1 MSKYI
6 IRNGIPIRIEDSI
19 DFEAL
24 DYIRQE
30 KKLSDSKQV
39 KDIGDQIEN
48 IIRKNYMNDINKYA
62 SRFNYK
68 VADVIEAIKSKYYK
82 NQMDLDDAVEEV
94 LDNMVAM
101 KNNLKDSTVKD
112 SEFNKGD
119 KVRIRN
125 DFHIYMLAGKS
136 GVITSVS
143 GPDRDGDVYYDIKI
157 TEGPAKGETRSF
169 TKRSFI
175 KDSAI
180 KDELSEKDSKELGI
194 RDMIAFTQQ
203 RIRNL
208 INDEYEAIDGYTS
221 AISEFMRNYKETND
235 ELYNQLAMVLADIKK
250 EEFPHVGELNKCLS
264 LIDEEEGRLFNK
276 GVREAKKTVEK
287 SMAPQEQEQV
297 EE

>member
-19 DFEAL
+19 NFEAL

-30 KKLSDSKQV
+30 KKLSDTKQ
-39 KDIGDQIEN
+39 
-48 IIRKNYMNDINKYA
+48 
-62 SRFNYK
+62 
-68 VADVIEAIKSKYYK
+68 
-82 NQMDLDDAVEEV
+82 
-94 LDNMVAM
+94 
-101 KNNLKDSTVKD
+101 VKD

-136 GVITSVS
+136 GIITSVAK
-143 GPDRDGDVYYDIKI
+143 PDSDGTVYYDIKI

-203 RIRNL
+203 RIRSL

-221 AISEFMRNYKETND
+221 AITEFMRNYKETND
-235 ELYNQLAMVLADIKK
+235 ELYNQLAMVLSDIKK

-264 LIDEEEGRLFNK
+264 LIDEEEGKLFNK

>member
-6 IRNGIPIRIEDSI
+6 IRNGIPIRLEDSI
-19 DFEAL
+19 NFEAL

-30 KKLSDSKQV
+30 KKLSDTKQV

-48 IIRKNYMNDINKYA
+48 IIRRDHMNDINKYA

-82 NQMDLDDAVEEV
+82 NKMDLDDAVEEV
-94 LDNMVAM
+94 LDNMSAM
-101 KNNLKDSTVKD
+101 KTNL
-112 SEFNKGD
+112 
-119 KVRIRN
+119 
-125 DFHIYMLAGKS
+125 
-136 GVITSVS
+136 
-143 GPDRDGDVYYDIKI
+143 
-157 TEGPAKGETRSF
+157 
-169 TKRSFI
+169 
-175 KDSAI
+175 

-235 ELYNQLAMVLADIKK
+235 ELYNQLAMVLTDIKK

-264 LIDEEEGRLFNK
+264 LIDEEEGKLFNK

>member
-6 IRNGIPIRIEDSI
+6 IRNGIPIRVEDSI
-19 DFEAL
+19 NFEAL

-30 KKLSDSKQV
+30 KKLSDTK
-39 KDIGDQIEN
+39 
-48 IIRKNYMNDINKYA
+48 
-62 SRFNYK
+62 K
-68 VADVIEAIKSKYYK
+68 V
-82 NQMDLDDAVEEV
+82 N
-94 LDNMVAM
+94 
-101 KNNLKDSTVKD
+101 DST
-112 SEFNKGD
+112 FNKGD
-119 KVRIRN
+119 AVKISN
-125 DFHIYMLAGKS
+125 NFHVYQLAGQK
-136 GVITSVS
+136 GIVTSVS
-143 GPDRDGDVYYDIKI
+143 KPDVDGDIYYDIKF
-157 TEGPAKGETRSF
+157 TTGPEKGNTKSF
-169 TKRSFI
+169 TNKYLV
-175 KDSAI
+175 KDNNTI

-203 RIRNL
+203 RIRSL

-235 ELYNQLAMVLADIKK
+235 ELYNQLAMVLSDIKK

-264 LIDEEEGRLFNK
+264 LIDEEEGKLFNK

>member
-30 KKLSDSKQV
+30 KKLSDTK
-39 KDIGDQIEN
+39 
-48 IIRKNYMNDINKYA
+48 
-62 SRFNYK
+62 K
-68 VADVIEAIKSKYYK
+68 V
-82 NQMDLDDAVEEV
+82 N
-94 LDNMVAM
+94 
-101 KNNLKDSTVKD
+101 DST
-112 SEFNKGD
+112 FNKGD
-119 KVRIRN
+119 AVKISN
-125 DFHIYMLAGKS
+125 NFHIYQLAGQK
-136 GVITSVS
+136 GIVTSVS
-143 GPDRDGDVYYDIKI
+143 KPDVDGDIYYDIKF
-157 TEGPAKGETRSF
+157 TTGPEKGNTKSF
-169 TKRSFI
+169 TNKYLV
-175 KDSAI
+175 KDNNTI

-203 RIRNL
+203 RIRSL

-221 AISEFMRNYKETND
+221 AITEFMRNYKETND

-264 LIDEEEGRLFNK
+264 LIDEEEGKLFNK

>member
-6 IRNGIPIRIEDSI
+6 IRNGIPIRLEDSI
-19 DFEAL
+19 NFEAL

-30 KKLSDSKQV
+30 KKLSDTK
-39 KDIGDQIEN
+39 
-48 IIRKNYMNDINKYA
+48 
-62 SRFNYK
+62 K
-68 VADVIEAIKSKYYK
+68 V
-82 NQMDLDDAVEEV
+82 N
-94 LDNMVAM
+94 
-101 KNNLKDSTVKD
+101 DST
-112 SEFNKGD
+112 FNKGD
-119 KVRIRN
+119 AVKISN
-125 DFHIYMLAGKS
+125 NFHVYQLAGQK
-136 GVITSVS
+136 GIVTSVS
-143 GPDRDGDVYYDIKI
+143 KPDVDGDIYYDIKF
-157 TEGPAKGETRSF
+157 TTGPEKGNTKSF
-169 TKRSFI
+169 TNKYLV
-175 KDSAI
+175 KDNNTI

-203 RIRNL
+203 RIRSL
-208 INDEYEAIDGYTS
+208 INGEYEAIDSYTS

-264 LIDEEEGRLFNK
+264 LIDEEEGKLFNK

>member
-30 KKLSDSKQV
+30 KKLSDTK
-39 KDIGDQIEN
+39 
-48 IIRKNYMNDINKYA
+48 
-62 SRFNYK
+62 K
-68 VADVIEAIKSKYYK
+68 V
-82 NQMDLDDAVEEV
+82 N
-94 LDNMVAM
+94 
-101 KNNLKDSTVKD
+101 DST
-112 SEFNKGD
+112 FNKGD
-119 KVRIRN
+119 AVKISN
-125 DFHIYMLAGKS
+125 NFHVYQLAGQK
-136 GVITSVS
+136 GIVTSVS
-143 GPDRDGDVYYDIKI
+143 KPDVDGDIYYDIKF
-157 TEGPAKGETRSF
+157 TTGPEKGNTKSF
-169 TKRSFI
+169 TNKYLV
-175 KDSAI
+175 KDNNTI

-203 RIRNL
+203 RIRSL

-221 AISEFMRNYKETND
+221 AITEFMRNYKETND
-235 ELYNQLAMVLADIKK
+235 ELYNQLAMVLSDIKK

-264 LIDEEEGRLFNK
+264 LIDEEEGKLFNK

>member
-19 DFEAL
+19 NFEAL

-30 KKLSDSKQV
+30 KKLSDTKQV

-48 IIRKNYMNDINKYA
+48 IIRRDYMNDINKYA

-82 NQMDLDDAVEEV
+82 NKMDLDDAVEEV
-94 LDNMVAM
+94 LDNMSAM
-101 KNNLKDSTVKD
+101 KTNL
-112 SEFNKGD
+112 
-119 KVRIRN
+119 
-125 DFHIYMLAGKS
+125 
-136 GVITSVS
+136 
-143 GPDRDGDVYYDIKI
+143 
-157 TEGPAKGETRSF
+157 
-169 TKRSFI
+169 
-175 KDSAI
+175 

-221 AISEFMRNYKETND
+221 AITEFMRNYKETND
-235 ELYNQLAMVLADIKK
+235 ELYNQLAMVLSDIKK

-264 LIDEEEGRLFNK
+264 LIDEEEGKLFNK

>member
-6 IRNGIPIRIEDSI
+6 IRNGIPIRVEDSI

-39 KDIGDQIEN
+39 KDIDQIEN
-48 IIRKNYMNDINKYA
+48 IIRKDYMNDINKYA

-82 NQMDLDDAVEEV
+82 NNMDLDDAVEEV

-101 KNNLKDSTVKD
+101 KTNL
-112 SEFNKGD
+112 
-119 KVRIRN
+119 
-125 DFHIYMLAGKS
+125 
-136 GVITSVS
+136 
-143 GPDRDGDVYYDIKI
+143 
-157 TEGPAKGETRSF
+157 
-169 TKRSFI
+169 
-175 KDSAI
+175 

-221 AISEFMRNYKETND
+221 AITEFMRNYKETND

-264 LIDEEEGRLFNK
+264 LIDEEEGKLFNK

>member
-6 IRNGIPIRIEDSI
+6 IRNGIPIRLEDSI
-19 DFEAL
+19 NFEAL

-30 KKLSDSKQV
+30 KKLSDSKQF
-39 KDIGDQIEN
+39 KDIDQIEN
-48 IIRKNYMNDINKYA
+48 IIRRDYMNDINKYA

-82 NQMDLDDAVEEV
+82 NMMDLDDAVEEV
-94 LDNMVAM
+94 LDNMSAM
-101 KNNLKDSTVKD
+101 KNNL
-112 SEFNKGD
+112 
-119 KVRIRN
+119 
-125 DFHIYMLAGKS
+125 
-136 GVITSVS
+136 
-143 GPDRDGDVYYDIKI
+143 
-157 TEGPAKGETRSF
+157 
-169 TKRSFI
+169 

-203 RIRNL
+203 RIRSL

-221 AISEFMRNYKETND
+221 AITEFMRNYKETND

-264 LIDEEEGRLFNK
+264 LIDEEEGKLFNK

>member
-6 IRNGIPIRIEDSI
+6 IRNGIPIRVEDSI

-30 KKLSDSKQV
+30 KKLSDTKQV
-39 KDIGDQIEN
+39 KDIDQIEN
-48 IIRKNYMNDINKYA
+48 IIRRDYMNDINKYA

-82 NQMDLDDAVEEV
+82 NKMDLDDAVEEV
-94 LDNMVAM
+94 LDNMSAM
-101 KNNLKDSTVKD
+101 KTNL
-112 SEFNKGD
+112 
-119 KVRIRN
+119 
-125 DFHIYMLAGKS
+125 
-136 GVITSVS
+136 
-143 GPDRDGDVYYDIKI
+143 
-157 TEGPAKGETRSF
+157 
-169 TKRSFI
+169 
-175 KDSAI
+175 

-235 ELYNQLAMVLADIKK
+235 ELYNQLAMVLTDIKK

-264 LIDEEEGRLFNK
+264 LIDEEEGKLFNK

>member
-6 IRNGIPIRIEDSI
+6 IRNGIPIRLEDSI
-19 DFEAL
+19 NFEAL

-30 KKLSDSKQV
+30 KKLSDTKQV

-48 IIRKNYMNDINKYA
+48 IIRRDYMNDINKYA

-82 NQMDLDDAVEEV
+82 NKMDLDDAVEEV
-94 LDNMVAM
+94 LDNMSAM
-101 KNNLKDSTVKD
+101 KTNL
-112 SEFNKGD
+112 
-119 KVRIRN
+119 
-125 DFHIYMLAGKS
+125 
-136 GVITSVS
+136 
-143 GPDRDGDVYYDIKI
+143 
-157 TEGPAKGETRSF
+157 
-169 TKRSFI
+169 
-175 KDSAI
+175 

-203 RIRNL
+203 RIRSL
-208 INDEYEAIDGYTS
+208 INAEYETIDSYTS
-221 AISEFMRNYKETND
+221 AITEFMRNYKETND

-264 LIDEEEGRLFNK
+264 LIDEEEGKLFNK

>member
-6 IRNGIPIRIEDSI
+6 IRNGIPIRLEDSI
-19 DFEAL
+19 NFEAL

-30 KKLSDSKQV
+30 KKLSDSKQ
-39 KDIGDQIEN
+39 
-48 IIRKNYMNDINKYA
+48 
-62 SRFNYK
+62 
-68 VADVIEAIKSKYYK
+68 
-82 NQMDLDDAVEEV
+82 
-94 LDNMVAM
+94 
-101 KNNLKDSTVKD
+101 VKD

-136 GVITSVS
+136 GIITSVAK
-143 GPDRDGDVYYDIKI
+143 PDRDGIVYYDIKI

-203 RIRNL
+203 RIRSL
-208 INDEYEAIDGYTS
+208 INGEYEAIDGYTS
-221 AISEFMRNYKETND
+221 AITEFMRNYKETND

-264 LIDEEEGRLFNK
+264 LIDEEEGKLFNK
-276 GVREAKKTVEK
+276 GVKEAKKTVEK

>member
-39 KDIGDQIEN
+39 KDIDQIEN
-48 IIRKNYMNDINKYA
+48 IIRRDYMNNINKYA

-82 NQMDLDDAVEEV
+82 NNMDLDDAVEEV

-101 KNNLKDSTVKD
+101 KTNLKD
-112 SEFNKGD
+112 G
-119 KVRIRN
+119 
-125 DFHIYMLAGKS
+125 
-136 GVITSVS
+136 
-143 GPDRDGDVYYDIKI
+143 
-157 TEGPAKGETRSF
+157 
-169 TKRSFI
+169 
-175 KDSAI
+175 
-180 KDELSEKDSKELGI
+180 LSEKDSKELGI

-235 ELYNQLAMVLADIKK
+235 ELYNQLAMVLTDIKK

>member
-30 KKLSDSKQV
+30 KKLSDTK
-39 KDIGDQIEN
+39 
-48 IIRKNYMNDINKYA
+48 
-62 SRFNYK
+62 K
-68 VADVIEAIKSKYYK
+68 V
-82 NQMDLDDAVEEV
+82 N
-94 LDNMVAM
+94 
-101 KNNLKDSTVKD
+101 DST
-112 SEFNKGD
+112 FNKGD
-119 KVRIRN
+119 AVKISN
-125 DFHIYMLAGKS
+125 NFHVYQLAGQK
-136 GVITSVS
+136 GIVTSVS
-143 GPDRDGDVYYDIKI
+143 KPDVDGDIYYDIKFM
-157 TEGPAKGETRSF
+157 TGPEKGNTKSF
-169 TKRSFI
+169 TNKYLV
-175 KDSAI
+175 KYNNTI

-235 ELYNQLAMVLADIKK
+235 ELYNQLAMVLTDIKK

-264 LIDEEEGRLFNK
+264 LIDEEEGKLFNK

>member
-6 IRNGIPIRIEDSI
+6 IRNGIPIRLEDSI

-30 KKLSDSKQV
+30 KKLSDTK
-39 KDIGDQIEN
+39 
-48 IIRKNYMNDINKYA
+48 
-62 SRFNYK
+62 K
-68 VADVIEAIKSKYYK
+68 V
-82 NQMDLDDAVEEV
+82 N
-94 LDNMVAM
+94 
-101 KNNLKDSTVKD
+101 DST
-112 SEFNKGD
+112 FNKGD
-119 KVRIRN
+119 AVKISN
-125 DFHIYMLAGKS
+125 NFHVYQLAGQK
-136 GVITSVS
+136 GIITSVS
-143 GPDRDGDVYYDIKI
+143 KPDVDGDIYYDIKF
-157 TEGPAKGETRSF
+157 TTGPEKGNTKSF
-169 TKRSFI
+169 TNKYLV
-175 KDSAI
+175 KDNNTI
-180 KDELSEKDSKELGI
+180 KDELSEKDYKELGI

-203 RIRNL
+203 RIRSL

-235 ELYNQLAMVLADIKK
+235 ELYNQLAMVLSDIKK

-264 LIDEEEGRLFNK
+264 LIDEEEGKLFNK

>member
-19 DFEAL
+19 AFEAL

-39 KDIGDQIEN
+39 KDTG
-48 IIRKNYMNDINKYA
+48 
-62 SRFNYK
+62 K
-68 VADVIEAIKSKYYK
+68 V
-82 NQMDLDDAVEEV
+82 
-94 LDNMVAM
+94 
-101 KNNLKDSTVKD
+101 
-112 SEFNKGD
+112 
-119 KVRIRN
+119 
-125 DFHIYMLAGKS
+125 
-136 GVITSVS
+136 
-143 GPDRDGDVYYDIKI
+143 
-157 TEGPAKGETRSF
+157 
-169 TKRSFI
+169 
-175 KDSAI
+175 

-235 ELYNQLAMVLADIKK
+235 ELYNQLAMVLSDIKK

-264 LIDEEEGRLFNK
+264 LIDEEEGKLFNK

>member
-39 KDIGDQIEN
+39 KD
-48 IIRKNYMNDINKYA
+48 
-62 SRFNYK
+62 
-68 VADVIEAIKSKYYK
+68 
-82 NQMDLDDAVEEV
+82 
-94 LDNMVAM
+94 
-101 KNNLKDSTVKD
+101 

-125 DFHIYMLAGKS
+125 DFHIHMLAGKS
-136 GVITSVS
+136 GIITSVTKPYS
-143 GPDRDGDVYYDIKI
+143 DGTVYYDIEI
-157 TEGPAKGETRSF
+157 TEGPAKGETLSF

-180 KDELSEKDSKELGI
+180 KDELSEKDYKELGI

-235 ELYNQLAMVLADIKK
+235 ELYNQLAMVLSDIKK

>member
-6 IRNGIPIRIEDSI
+6 IRNGIPIRLEDSI
-19 DFEAL
+19 NFEAL

-39 KDIGDQIEN
+39 KD
-48 IIRKNYMNDINKYA
+48 
-62 SRFNYK
+62 
-68 VADVIEAIKSKYYK
+68 
-82 NQMDLDDAVEEV
+82 
-94 LDNMVAM
+94 
-101 KNNLKDSTVKD
+101 

-125 DFHIYMLAGKS
+125 DFHIHMLAGKS
-136 GVITSVS
+136 GIITSVAK
-143 GPDRDGDVYYDIKI
+143 PDSDGTVYYDIKI

-180 KDELSEKDSKELGI
+180 KDELSEKDYKELGI

-203 RIRNL
+203 RIRSL

-221 AISEFMRNYKETND
+221 AITEFMRNYKETND

-264 LIDEEEGRLFNK
+264 LIDEEEGKLFNK
-276 GVREAKKTVEK
+276 GVKEAKKTVEK

>member
-6 IRNGIPIRIEDSI
+6 IRNGIPIRLEDSI
-19 DFEAL
+19 NFEAL

-30 KKLSDSKQV
+30 KKLSDTKQV

-48 IIRKNYMNDINKYA
+48 IIRRDYMNDINKYA

-82 NQMDLDDAVEEV
+82 NKMELDDAVEEV
-94 LDNMVAM
+94 LDNMSAM
-101 KNNLKDSTVKD
+101 KNNLKDTS
-112 SEFNKGD
+112 
-119 KVRIRN
+119 KV
-125 DFHIYMLAGKS
+125 
-136 GVITSVS
+136 
-143 GPDRDGDVYYDIKI
+143 
-157 TEGPAKGETRSF
+157 
-169 TKRSFI
+169 
-175 KDSAI
+175 

-203 RIRNL
+203 RIRSL

-235 ELYNQLAMVLADIKK
+235 ELYNQLAMVLSDIKK

-264 LIDEEEGRLFNK
+264 LIDEEEGKLFNK

>member
-1 MSKYI
+1 
-6 IRNGIPIRIEDSI
+6 
-19 DFEAL
+19 
-24 DYIRQE
+24 
-30 KKLSDSKQV
+30 
-39 KDIGDQIEN
+39 
-48 IIRKNYMNDINKYA
+48 MNDINKYA

-82 NQMDLDDAVEEV
+82 NNMDLDDAVEEV

-101 KNNLKDSTVKD
+101 KTNL
-112 SEFNKGD
+112 
-119 KVRIRN
+119 
-125 DFHIYMLAGKS
+125 
-136 GVITSVS
+136 
-143 GPDRDGDVYYDIKI
+143 
-157 TEGPAKGETRSF
+157 
-169 TKRSFI
+169 
-175 KDSAI
+175 

-235 ELYNQLAMVLADIKK
+235 ELYNQLAMVLTDIKK

-264 LIDEEEGRLFNK
+264 LIDEEEGKLFNK

>member
-6 IRNGIPIRIEDSI
+6 IRNGIPIRVEDSI

-30 KKLSDSKQV
+30 KKLSDSKQ
-39 KDIGDQIEN
+39 
-48 IIRKNYMNDINKYA
+48 
-62 SRFNYK
+62 
-68 VADVIEAIKSKYYK
+68 
-82 NQMDLDDAVEEV
+82 
-94 LDNMVAM
+94 
-101 KNNLKDSTVKD
+101 VKD

-136 GVITSVS
+136 GIITSVAK
-143 GPDRDGDVYYDIKI
+143 PDRDGTVYYDIKI

-203 RIRNL
+203 RIRSL
-208 INDEYEAIDGYTS
+208 INGEYEAIDSYTS

>member
-6 IRNGIPIRIEDSI
+6 IRNGIPIRVEDSI
-19 DFEAL
+19 NFEAL

-30 KKLSDSKQV
+30 KKLSDTKQV

-48 IIRKNYMNDINKYA
+48 IIRRDYMNDINKYA
-62 SRFNYK
+62 SRFSYK

-82 NQMDLDDAVEEV
+82 NKMDLDDAVEEV
-94 LDNMVAM
+94 LDNMSAM
-101 KNNLKDSTVKD
+101 KTNL
-112 SEFNKGD
+112 
-119 KVRIRN
+119 
-125 DFHIYMLAGKS
+125 
-136 GVITSVS
+136 
-143 GPDRDGDVYYDIKI
+143 
-157 TEGPAKGETRSF
+157 
-169 TKRSFI
+169 
-175 KDSAI
+175 

-264 LIDEEEGRLFNK
+264 LIDEEEGKLFNK

>member
-6 IRNGIPIRIEDSI
+6 IRNGIPIRLEDSI
-19 DFEAL
+19 NFEAL

-39 KDIGDQIEN
+39 KD
-48 IIRKNYMNDINKYA
+48 
-62 SRFNYK
+62 
-68 VADVIEAIKSKYYK
+68 
-82 NQMDLDDAVEEV
+82 
-94 LDNMVAM
+94 
-101 KNNLKDSTVKD
+101 

-125 DFHIYMLAGKS
+125 DFHIYALAGKS

-143 GPDRDGDVYYDIKI
+143 GPDRDGDVFYDIKI

-235 ELYNQLAMVLADIKK
+235 ELYNQLAMVLSDIKK

-264 LIDEEEGRLFNK
+264 LIDEEEGKLFNK